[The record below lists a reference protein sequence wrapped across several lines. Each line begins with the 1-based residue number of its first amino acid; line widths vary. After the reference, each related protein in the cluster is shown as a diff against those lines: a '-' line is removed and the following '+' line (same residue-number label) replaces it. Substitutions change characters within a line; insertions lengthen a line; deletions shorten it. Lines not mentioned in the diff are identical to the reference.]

1 MLELLLMLVAEE
13 DKDKL
18 RYIYNTYHDDML
30 RLAEYKLRTYRA
42 DSISHDVQDVVQNA
56 WYRITKYIDNIDT
69 GNEKGSLKSYI
80 LMIVE
85 HEAIRYIKNQ
95 RSVEPLDEAIEDE
108 DFIEKLHIKERY
120 NEVVAAITRLDAH
133 YAIPLFLHYQQ
144 EIPVKE
150 LARLLGLPP
159 KTVYT
164 RLARGKKLLLKA
176 LGEEGTYE

>member
-1 MLELLLMLVAEE
+1 MLELLLMLVDEE
-13 DKDKL
+13 NKDKL
-18 RYIYNTYHDDML
+18 KYIYNTYHDDML

-56 WYRITKYIDNIDT
+56 WYRITKYIDSIDM

-85 HEAIRYIKNQ
+85 HEAMRYMKNQ
-95 RSVEPLDEAIEDE
+95 RVVEPLDEAIEDE
-108 DFIEKLHIKERY
+108 DFIERLHIEERY
-120 NEVVAAITRLDAH
+120 NEVVAAIKRLDAR
-133 YAIPLFLHYQQ
+133 YAIPLTLHFQQ

-150 LARLLGLPP
+150 VAGILGLPL

-164 RLARGKKLLLKA
+164 RLARGKKMLLKA
-176 LGEEGTYE
+176 LGEEGAYE